1 MSGSGSGTI
10 GVVGA
15 GAWGTALAVASARA
29 GKRVVLWARDV
40 AQAEAMA
47 RERENRAKLPGV
59 RLDEAIT
66 PTSALDALER
76 ARMLLIA
83 VPAQAVRGVC
93 EALATVV
100 KEPLAV
106 IVCAKGIERET
117 KAFMSDIVKETL
129 PRTSPAILS
138 GPSFAQDVAQGLPT
152 AVVIAAADAALA
164 GELAAALSSRSLRLY
179 HTTDMRGVE
188 IGGAAKNVLAIAA
201 GIVEG
206 RRLGDSAKAA
216 LAARGFAELRRF
228 AGAHGAKPET
238 LMGLS
243 GLGDLMLSTSTPKSR
258 NFALGL
264 ALGRGE
270 APVVAAH
277 GKLAEGA
284 FTASVLCE
292 MARLAAIPMPV
303 SDCVAAILDRKLSI
317 AEAVDALMNRPVRSE
332 E

>member
-1 MSGSGSGTI
+1 MISPRPRARVGRSARRSSAPGARLHECARRLCRDLRRQRGSPMSDSAAGTI
-10 GVVGA
+10 GVVGG

-29 GKRVVLWARDV
+29 GKRVVLWARAS

-47 RERENRAKLPGV
+47 RERENRAKLPGL

-66 PTSALDALER
+66 PTSAL
-76 ARMLLIA
+76 
-83 VPAQAVRGVC
+83 
-93 EALATVV
+93 EALTTVV
-100 KEPLAV
+100 KEPFSA

-117 KAFMSDIVKETL
+117 KAFMSDIVRQSL
-129 PRTSPAILS
+129 PRASPAILS
-138 GPSFAQDVAQGLPT
+138 GPSFARDVAQGLPT
-152 AVVIAAADAALA
+152 AVVIATADAALA
-164 GELAAALSSRSLRLY
+164 GELAGALSSRTLRLY
-179 HTTDMRGVE
+179 HTTDTRGVE

-264 ALGRGE
+264 ALGGGE

-284 FTASVLCE
+284 FTASVLC
-292 MARLAAIPMPV
+292 
-303 SDCVAAILDRKLSI
+303 
-317 AEAVDALMNRPVRSE
+317 
-332 E
+332 